1 MTCDPPLAKLWEF
14 HSIYSLSH
22 VYDLLETL
30 EVKEFIVSAARE
42 EDRKNRENNEP
53 VRTGRK

>member
-42 EDRKNRENNEP
+42 EDRKSRENNEP